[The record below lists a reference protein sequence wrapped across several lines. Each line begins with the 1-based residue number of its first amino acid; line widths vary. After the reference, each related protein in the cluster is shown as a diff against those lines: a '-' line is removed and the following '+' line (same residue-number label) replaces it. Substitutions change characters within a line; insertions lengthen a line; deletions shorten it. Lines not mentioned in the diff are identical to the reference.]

1 MTDPRTW
8 QVLADVADRSKRY
21 LDGIGE
27 RRVAPSREA
36 LAGLKAFDVPLQDS
50 PMSPEQVVEEL
61 DRIGAPAT
69 MAIAGPRFF
78 GFVNSSALPA
88 ALAAN
93 WLSTAW
99 EQHGGFAVSSP
110 GSTTLELV
118 ALRWTIELLGL
129 PHDSAGGFVTG
140 TTVADMTC
148 LAAARHSVLARV
160 GWDADSDGLFGAPPI
175 TVVVSAETHST
186 LFKALGFV
194 GLGRN
199 RVVKVPVDSQ
209 GRMRADALPGI
220 AGPTIVC
227 LQAGNVNTGAFD
239 PFTVV
244 IRHVRASG
252 APAWVHVD
260 GAFGLWAR
268 VAPARAYLVEGVELA
283 DSWATDAHK
292 WLNSPYDCGMAIV
305 RDGDMLRAAM
315 ALNAA
320 YFPSDRANQTDYTP
334 EGSRRPRGVDAWAA
348 LRGLGRTGLADLVER
363 NCRMAKRFADAL
375 SAAGFPV
382 LNDVVLNQAL
392 VWFGSAERTRQVVAA
407 IQEEGTC
414 WAGVTVW
421 QGRTAMRVSVFSW
434 ATTDT
439 DVDRSIAAILRIA
452 WLNCLV
458 LPHRP
463 ALAAAGEN
471 SATLC
476 VCRSPSAQPFVVPVV
491 PDGPGGDDHGLP
503 QGLGCGRS
511 ARGMEDG

>member
-1 MTDPRTW
+1 MTAPGISGDRTW
-8 QVLADVADRSKRY
+8 QVLADVADRSRRY
-21 LDGIGE
+21 LDRIGE
-27 RRVAPSREA
+27 RRVAPSQDA

-50 PMSPEQVVEEL
+50 PISAEQVVEEL
-61 DRIGAPAT
+61 DRIGSPAT

-99 EQHGGFAVSSP
+99 EQHGGFFVSSP
-110 GSTTLELV
+110 GSTTLEQI

-129 PHDSAGGFVTG
+129 PRDSVGSFVTG

-148 LAAARHSVLARV
+148 LAAARYSVLARV
-160 GWDADSDGLFGAPPI
+160 GWNADADGLFGAPPI
-175 TVVVSAETHST
+175 TVVVGAEGHST

-209 GRMRADALPGI
+209 GRMRANALPAI
-220 AGPTIVC
+220 SGPTIVC

-239 PFTVV
+239 PFQE
-244 IRHVRASG
+244 IIQRVRASP

-268 VAPARAYLVEGVELA
+268 VAPMRAHLTNGVELA

-305 RDGDMLRAAM
+305 RDGEALRKSM
-315 ALNAA
+315 AINAE
-320 YFPSDRANQTDYTP
+320 YIPSDDANQSDYTP

-348 LRGLGRTGLADLVER
+348 LRGLGRMGLADLVER
-363 NCRMAKRFADAL
+363 TCRLATRFAEAFR
-375 SAAGFPV
+375 SAGFPV
-382 LNDVVLNQAL
+382 LNDVVLNQVL
-392 VWFGSAERTRQVVAA
+392 VSFGDEERTRQVIAA
-407 IQEEGTC
+407 IQDEGTC
-414 WAGVTVW
+414 WTGVTVW
-421 QGRTAMRVSVFSW
+421 QGRTAMRVSVISW
-434 ATTDT
+434 ATTEA

-452 WLNCLV
+452 
-458 LPHRP
+458 
-463 ALAAAGEN
+463 
-471 SATLC
+471 
-476 VCRSPSAQPFVVPVV
+476 
-491 PDGPGGDDHGLP
+491 
-503 QGLGCGRS
+503 
-511 ARGMEDG
+511 RG

>member
-1 MTDPRTW
+1 MTMPRVADAGTW
-8 QVLADVADRSKRY
+8 QVLADVAARSQRY

-27 RRVAPSREA
+27 RRVAPSPEA
-36 LAGLKAFDVPLQDS
+36 LEGLKAFDVPLQDN
-50 PMSPEQVVEEL
+50 PMSAQEVVEEL
-61 DRIGAPAT
+61 DRIGSPAT

-99 EQHGGFAVSSP
+99 EQHGGFFVSSP
-110 GSTTLELV
+110 GSTTLEQI

-129 PHDSAGGFVTG
+129 PRASVGGFVTG

-160 GWDADSDGLFGAPPI
+160 GWNVEADGLFGAPPI
-175 TVVVSAETHST
+175 TVVVGAEAHST

-199 RVVKVPVDSQ
+199 RVVTVPVDSQ
-209 GRMRADALPGI
+209 GRMRADAVPAI
-220 AGPTIVC
+220 SGPTIVC

-239 PFTVV
+239 PFADL
-244 IRHVRASG
+244 IEHVRASG

-260 GAFGLWAR
+260 GAFGMWAR
-268 VAPARAYLVEGVELA
+268 VAPARAHLVDGVELA

-305 RDGDMLRAAM
+305 RDGDALRKSM
-315 ALNAA
+315 ALNAE
-320 YFPSDRANQTDYTP
+320 YFPSDRANHTDYTP

-348 LRGLGRTGLADLVER
+348 LRGLGRTGLAELVER
-363 NCRMAKRFADAL
+363 HCRLANRFADAFKN
-375 SAAGFPV
+375 AGFPV
-382 LNDVVLNQAL
+382 LNDVVLNQVL
-392 VWFGSAERTRQVVAA
+392 VSFGDAERTREVIAA
-407 IQEEGTC
+407 IQQEGTC

-421 QGRTAMRVSVFSW
+421 QGRTAMRLSVISW
-434 ATTDT
+434 ATTDS

-452 WLNCLV
+452 
-458 LPHRP
+458 
-463 ALAAAGEN
+463 
-471 SATLC
+471 
-476 VCRSPSAQPFVVPVV
+476 
-491 PDGPGGDDHGLP
+491 
-503 QGLGCGRS
+503 
-511 ARGMEDG
+511 RG